1 MDMDAIRYMTNT
13 TDSLEA
19 QACYQLADA
28 VDELRKR
35 ITELE
40 TRAIRRLEMV
50 EEAVFS
56 TPAPEPEKVTMSG
69 PAFKQSL
76 ELLELIARTSD
87 DELTVN
93 RIGHA
98 IRMLRGEEA
107 PVPF

>member
-28 VDELRKR
+28 VDELRKW

-56 TPAPEPEKVTMSG
+56 PAPEPETANKVIPT
-69 PAFKQSL
+69 ADWNEAL
-76 ELLELIARTSD
+76 NELRDGIASKD
-87 DELTVN
+87 FEV
-93 RIGHA
+93 A
-98 IRMLRGEEA
+98 AACMKVALRLLN
-107 PVPF
+107 PCPF